1 MEPLTRLNAT
11 LPVLACRTKVATE
24 FVSVS
29 SSAANRVWITISKS
43 RRRISP
49 WDQDHQQRHHARSRS
64 ALRVLGSAPVGIHP
78 EWGKIALTIKRLNR
92 SSVLRA
98 RHVLLEFIRD

>member
-1 MEPLTRLNAT
+1 MDALARLNAT
-11 LPVLACRTKVATE
+11 RPVLAWRTKVAIE

-29 SSAANRVWITISKS
+29 SPAANPVGSICESWRRKVLGVKTISNNTVQEVYS
-43 RRRISP
+43 L
-49 WDQDHQQRHHARSRS
+49 ARAWKRS
-64 ALRVLGSAPVGIHP
+64 SGIHP